1 MSQPF
6 STKDLATA
14 LENYTEAAAD
24 PRLYPIGI
32 ISSLSEFIV
41 DNSESLIMYRCA
53 TLVSEACPS
62 LSG

>member
-24 PRLYPIGI
+24 PRLYRIGI

-41 DNSESLIMYRCA
+41 DDSDY
-53 TLVSEACPS
+53 V
-62 LSG
+62 